1 MNCYFYEILMAI
13 CCTSD
18 KMFIRVKITSLVL
31 VRISD
36 DGGDVGLF
44 SVRVNVW

>member
-18 KMFIRVKITSLVL
+18 KMFISEKITSLVL

-36 DGGDVGLF
+36 DGGDVGF
-44 SVRVNVW
+44 SSVCVNV